1 MGNILFNITNIINT
15 CIKDCTENSID
26 YYTDYD
32 YEHERFIYDPIEQRY
47 ISIYKKKLY
56 TIDEI
61 PEHTSSSSP
70 SKTRSSSSR
79 SSFSSNSPYSPHS
92 PHSTRNPHNPH
103 NPHSPQYRN
112 NYDDMYFIQ
121 K

>member
-32 YEHERFIYDPIEQRY
+32 YENERFIYDPIEQRY

-61 PEHTSSSSP
+61 TEHTSSSSP
-70 SKTRSSSSR
+70 SKTRSSK

-92 PHSTRNPHNPH
+92 PHSPN
-103 NPHSPQYRN
+103 YRN
-112 NYDDMYFIQ
+112 SYDDMYFIQ

>member
-1 MGNILFNITNIINT
+1 MLFNITNIINT

-26 YYTDYD
+26 YYTEYDYDYD
-32 YEHERFIYDPIEQRY
+32 YENERFIYDPIEQRY

-61 PEHTSSSSP
+61 TEHTSSSSP
-70 SKTRSSSSR
+70 SKTRSSK
-79 SSFSSNSPYSPHS
+79 SSFSSNSPYSPYSPYSPHS
-92 PHSTRNPHNPH
+92 PHSPH
-103 NPHSPQYRN
+103 YRN
-112 NYDDMYFIQ
+112 SYDDMYFIQ